1 MGDRVVKGKK
11 CARSRLGRVDRPLKI
26 ELQRADVIGWI
37 ERDRILVGCELIR
50 LLGPGWR
57 AVVSLGRP
65 KRAPD
70 RAVVF
75 QQGDPTDSVCLVL
88 SGTMRIVARRDSDLV
103 ELGTVHP
110 GELFG
115 VGEASKPRWCSA
127 VAAGACEFQEFDRRV
142 LLDPTRPASRAISQV
157 VDRLYAERRKALDEL
172 TDFMNRW

>member
-1 MGDRVVKGKK
+1 MEK
-11 CARSRLGRVDRPLKI
+11 PLKI
-26 ELQRADVIGWI
+26 ELQRADVVGWI
-37 ERDRILVGCELIR
+37 ERDRVLVGCELIR
-50 LLGPGWR
+50 LLGPAWR
-57 AVVSLGRP
+57 TVVSQGRA

-88 SGTMRIVARRDSDLV
+88 SGAIRIVARRDSDSV

-115 VGEASKPRWCSA
+115 CGEAAKPRWCSA
-127 VAAGACEFQEFDRRV
+127 VAAGSCEFQEFDRRV
-142 LLDPTRPASRAISQV
+142 LLDPSRSTSQAV
-157 VDRLYAERRKALDEL
+157 SEIVDRLYAERRKALDEL